1 MKSRISVICY
11 SPGDALDLLQ
21 TLRGM
26 LFHHSSLLA
35 STASRERLYIMATEK
50 RWTPNH
56 AMVCW
61 IQPGCLESNWVS
73 TIPAG
78 YAYQFGLLDHRE
90 QVLESHWCHQGIS
103 VQEFKDLV
111 SYNED

>member
-1 MKSRISVICY
+1 MKSRINVICY

-21 TLRGM
+21 TLRGV
-26 LFHHSSLLA
+26 LFHHSSLHMA
-35 STASRERLYIMATEK
+35 EKERLYIRAVEK
-50 RWTPNH
+50 RWAPDH

-78 YAYQFGLLDHRE
+78 DAYQFWLLYHRE

>member
-1 MKSRISVICY
+1 MKSRINVICY

-26 LFHHSSLLA
+26 LFHHSSIPA
-35 STASRERLYIMATEK
+35 NTAEKERLYIREVEK
-50 RWTPNH
+50 RWTPDH

-61 IQPGCLESNWVS
+61 IQPGFLESNWVS
-73 TIPAG
+73 AITAG
-78 YAYQFGLLDHRE
+78 YAYQFGLLE